1 MNFFKLF
8 ITILVFL
15 LGVKSTIQ
23 AGAWTQKVGGYY
35 FKIETSYLKATKEF
49 DHNGDKL
56 NILEE
61 QFIYKNA
68 SFRDIS
74 LRVYGEYGLFENLT
88 VVGKIPFKIYTT
100 QYILDDLYSRGEVAR
115 STTGLGDLSAA
126 LKFGI
131 LNQPFA
137 LAVQGGIK
145 IPMGYE
151 KHPDNDGPRL
161 GTGEIDFEGMLLL
174 GSSLHPLPMYIG
186 GGIGYNARGGVL
198 NDEIVY
204 HLETGYTFEKWFFK
218 IYFNGIKNTEDPP
231 DLYGGKIQL
240 PIPGGGGVTP
250 DYMFGDIDIN
260 QISFTVSHVLKE
272 GMSIEATLYEIL
284 SGKNTVSGRTFSLGL
299 AIYR

>member
-88 VVGKIPFKIYTT
+88 PEISMAYGTPPF
-100 QYILDDLYSRGEVAR
+100 E
-115 STTGLGDLSAA
+115 
-126 LKFGI
+126 
-131 LNQPFA
+131 N
-137 LAVQGGIK
+137 
-145 IPMGYE
+145 
-151 KHPDNDGPRL
+151 H
-161 GTGEIDFEGMLLL
+161 
-174 GSSLHPLPMYIG
+174 
-186 GGIGYNARGGVL
+186 
-198 NDEIVY
+198 
-204 HLETGYTFEKWFFK
+204 
-218 IYFNGIKNTEDPP
+218 
-231 DLYGGKIQL
+231 
-240 PIPGGGGVTP
+240 
-250 DYMFGDIDIN
+250 
-260 QISFTVSHVLKE
+260 
-272 GMSIEATLYEIL
+272 
-284 SGKNTVSGRTFSLGL
+284 
-299 AIYR
+299 